1 MDKKKL
7 ITASLASVAVLGAGL
22 VAQTAHAEEATPAPA
37 APVAAT
43 PAETPASTPASTT
56 PSATP
61 ADAPKDAQVT
71 APTEKPADTPK
82 DAPKA
87 DDKKVDAPKADD
99 KKEEPKADDK
109 KADAPKADEKDAPKA
124 DDKKA
129 DVKNDVVKTAKG
141 EPLVQ
146 ADKPETLVQPE
157 NPEFGARNPEM
168 KKILKEMEE
177 IRAELDGAEA
187 KGLSADRIK
196 ELKQRLAD
204 LTEAFDILN
213 NNKPAINEVPEF
225 DLNKLKDGT
234 YQAPAAQ
241 DQAKKT
247 GTLATLPNTGE
258 ASGAAL
264 TSLGL
269 GSLLLGMVPFVKRKK
284 D

>member
-1 MDKKKL
+1 
-7 ITASLASVAVLGAGL
+7 
-22 VAQTAHAEEATPAPA
+22 
-37 APVAAT
+37 
-43 PAETPASTPASTT
+43 
-56 PSATP
+56 
-61 ADAPKDAQVT
+61 
-71 APTEKPADTPK
+71 
-82 DAPKA
+82 
-87 DDKKVDAPKADD
+87 
-99 KKEEPKADDK
+99 
-109 KADAPKADEKDAPKA
+109 
-124 DDKKA
+124 
-129 DVKNDVVKTAKG
+129 
-141 EPLVQ
+141 
-146 ADKPETLVQPE
+146 
-157 NPEFGARNPEM
+157 M

-241 DQAKKT
+241 DQSKKT

-264 TSLGL
+264 TSIGL
-269 GSLLLGMVPFVKRKK
+269 GSLLLGMIPFAKRKK
-284 D
+284 

>member
-7 ITASLASVAVLGAGL
+7 ITASLASVAVLGAGF

-43 PAETPASTPASTT
+43 PAETPASTT

-82 DAPKA
+82 ADEKEAPKA
-87 DDKKVDAPKADD
+87 DDKKVDAPKADA
-99 KKEEPKADDK
+99 KE
-109 KADAPKADEKDAPKA
+109 APKA
-124 DDKKA
+124 DDKKEEP
-129 DVKNDVVKTAKG
+129 KEDVVKTAKG

-247 GTLATLPNTGE
+247 GTLTTLPNTGE